1 MTVPTRPAA
10 SAPAS
15 TAAFTA
21 ATSPRT
27 NAVTMPLPALSHPI
41 ISTLAA
47 LSIASLPSIR
57 ATRPLHSSSPRA
69 SLGIAG
75 SFRDSLLEQFQVR
88 RRIEV
93 ARVALVG
100 VDVHFENDF
109 RVVADLDAVERDAAG
124 AVDPQLHVVMVL
136 DAVVGHVLGA
146 HVDVALGADDAPVER
161 DRALGT

>member
-47 LSIASLPSIR
+47 FSIASLPSIR
-57 ATRPLHSSSPRA
+57 ATRPLHSSRPRA

-75 SFRDSLLEQFQVR
+75 PFSAGNSLKQFEVR
-88 RRIEV
+88 RRVEV
-93 ARVALVG
+93 ARVSLVG
-100 VDVHFENDF
+100 VDVHLEDDLG
-109 RVVADLDAVERDAAG
+109 VVADRD
-124 AVDPQLHVVMVL
+124 
-136 DAVVGHVLGA
+136 
-146 HVDVALGADDAPVER
+146 
-161 DRALGT
+161 